1 MMGPP
6 SAPPTANSD
15 SDLSLISSNLSPN
28 IVITSHHIHSHLLD
42 HYR

>member
-1 MMGPP
+1 MIGPP

-28 IVITSHHIHSHLLD
+28 IVITSHLLTSIQPL
-42 HYR
+42 